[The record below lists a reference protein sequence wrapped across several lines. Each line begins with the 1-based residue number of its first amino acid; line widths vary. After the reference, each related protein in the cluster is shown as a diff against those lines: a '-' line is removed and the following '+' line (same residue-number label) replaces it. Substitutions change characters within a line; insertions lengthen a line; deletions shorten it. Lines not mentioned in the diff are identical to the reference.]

1 MIIPIF
7 ILASGT
13 PKWLVHTLSS
23 IIGLGLLISFFNTNI
38 IFQIG
43 LTLSAWIMLQISHKI
58 GHGCRGLLSLILCV
72 SFNLICELF
81 FATPVDWQSIRGM
94 VVINR
99 VLHKKQLKVG
109 SITNILTSIRFET
122 NWKLLLQD
130 LQLDM
135 EKHSFISFITIYLI
149 HYDFDFGLSLR
160 TCNFF
165 KSQGFKMPNLV
176 RQSESLWSIAVLFIS
191 L

>member
-1 MIIPIF
+1 MIISIF
-7 ILASGT
+7 ISASGT

-99 VLHKKQLKVG
+99 VMYIKPLVNEDFDLSHLKEIYNRAYEVNGWDEANEVTGQPADRSNQG
-109 SITNILTSIRFET
+109 SITNIHTSIRFDNKLKVSFTRLTCFKQT
-122 NWKLLLQD
+122 N
-130 LQLDM
+130 
-135 EKHSFISFITIYLI
+135 
-149 HYDFDFGLSLR
+149 
-160 TCNFF
+160 
-165 KSQGFKMPNLV
+165 
-176 RQSESLWSIAVLFIS
+176 
-191 L
+191 

>member
-1 MIIPIF
+1 MILSIF
-7 ILASGT
+7 ISASGT

-99 VLHKKQLKVG
+99 VMYKKQLVNVG
-109 SITNILTSIRFET
+109 SITNILTSIRFNT
-122 NWKLLLQD
+122 NWKFLLPD
-130 LQLDM
+130 LRMDM
-135 EKHSFISFITIYLI
+135 EKHPFILIITIYFI
-149 HYDFDFGLSLR
+149 HYDCGLALR
-160 TCNFF
+160 TRNFL
-165 KSQGFKMPNLV
+165 SH
-176 RQSESLWSIAVLFIS
+176 SD
-191 L
+191 

>member
-1 MIIPIF
+1 MIISIF
-7 ILASGT
+7 ISASGT

-99 VLHKKQLKVG
+99 VMYKKPLV
-109 SITNILTSIRFET
+109 NE
-122 NWKLLLQD
+122 
-130 LQLDM
+130 
-135 EKHSFISFITIYLI
+135 
-149 HYDFDFGLSLR
+149 DFDLSHLKEIYSR
-160 TCNFF
+160 AYEVN
-165 KSQGFKMPNLV
+165 G
-176 RQSESLWSIAVLFIS
+176 
-191 L
+191 

>member
-1 MIIPIF
+1 MLFTRFHNFSWLISEIIGKSEMLILGQKFNHKNPPKTKIHEYYLTQILQLFLDYYLVYYLVWRIIIPIF
-7 ILASGT
+7 ISASGT

-99 VLHKKQLKVG
+99 VMYKKPLV
-109 SITNILTSIRFET
+109 NE
-122 NWKLLLQD
+122 
-130 LQLDM
+130 
-135 EKHSFISFITIYLI
+135 
-149 HYDFDFGLSLR
+149 DFDPRHAG
-160 TCNFF
+160 
-165 KSQGFKMPNLV
+165 
-176 RQSESLWSIAVLFIS
+176 
-191 L
+191 

>member
-1 MIIPIF
+1 MIISIF
-7 ILASGT
+7 ISASGT

-94 VVINR
+94 VVIDR
-99 VLHKKQLKVG
+99 VMYKKTLVNEDFYLIG
-109 SITNILTSIRFET
+109 SI
-122 NWKLLLQD
+122 
-130 LQLDM
+130 
-135 EKHSFISFITIYLI
+135 
-149 HYDFDFGLSLR
+149 
-160 TCNFF
+160 
-165 KSQGFKMPNLV
+165 FKMNIKKC
-176 RQSESLWSIAVLFIS
+176 QIANFDKCGFEK
-191 L
+191 

>member
-1 MIIPIF
+1 MIISIF
-7 ILASGT
+7 ISASGT

-94 VVINR
+94 FVIIR
-99 VLHKKQLKVG
+99 VMYWKTKIMTL
-109 SITNILTSIRFET
+109 IRFE
-122 NWKLLLQD
+122 NKLKNSVSRLTYLKQD
-130 LQLDM
+130 KWRDM
-135 EKHSFISFITIYLI
+135 W
-149 HYDFDFGLSLR
+149 GL
-160 TCNFF
+160 NFNF
-165 KSQGFKMPNLV
+165 YRNIFV
-176 RQSESLWSIAVLFIS
+176 
-191 L
+191 

>member
-1 MIIPIF
+1 MKIRIF
-7 ILASGT
+7 VSASGT

-94 VVINR
+94 AVINR
-99 VLHKKQLKVG
+99 VMHKKQLKA
-109 SITNILTSIRFET
+109 SFTRLTIGYGKTSLHI
-122 NWKLLLQD
+122 
-130 LQLDM
+130 
-135 EKHSFISFITIYLI
+135 I
-149 HYDFDFGLSLR
+149 HQ
-160 TCNFF
+160 N
-165 KSQGFKMPNLV
+165 
-176 RQSESLWSIAVLFIS
+176 LFIMIS
-191 L
+191 VYL